1 MGRGRRN
8 LTDQME
14 SVREWGSYHDFPAEM
29 VNSIRN
35 YLAYKSS
42 HSYFDEQSAISGL
55 SLSLRRKI
63 LKHIYERA
71 MKKVELFKHCS
82 PEFITEL
89 MLKMQSE
96 FASPYSIVVQQ
107 GSIGHSMYIIRKGNA
122 AVYRGVTRNDI
133 SSAVILGAGQ

>member
-1 MGRGRRN
+1 
-8 LTDQME
+8 
-14 SVREWGSYHDFPAEM
+14 M
-29 VNSIRN
+29 VNAIRT

-42 HSYFDEQSAISGL
+42 HSYFDEQSVISGL

-89 MLKMQSE
+89 MLKMHSE

-107 GSIGHSMYIIRKGNA
+107 GVSTHSQYLCFVVSLVCSA
-122 AVYRGVTRNDI
+122 SQTR
-133 SSAVILGAGQ
+133 LHWP